1 MLVVD
6 VLVGLW
12 LLATELFGIF
22 SPSSRMCVVGVKLFE
37 AVLKRFSK
45 CHSSGI
51 RAR

>member
-22 SPSSRMCVVGVKLFE
+22 SPSSRMCVVGSETF
-37 AVLKRFSK
+37 R
-45 CHSSGI
+45 SGI
-51 RAR
+51 EKI